1 MLLLSFRLYYFSL
14 HDDYPPLLYTAQSIY
29 IAPLPFLINW
39 NEKRCSKST
48 ILTMEHELVLEN
60 SNSAAVYTLPNSII
74 YLNAI
79 RYLNSR
85 LRQIYQTDLELEIR
99 KQKIE
104 DWICCTMTVST
115 VDNFTIHGPR
125 WKLYMTKSSLRSV
138 STLQRKIFL
147 SNQIIFPYR
156 CVN

>member
-1 MLLLSFRLYYFSL
+1 
-14 HDDYPPLLYTAQSIY
+14 
-29 IAPLPFLINW
+29 
-39 NEKRCSKST
+39 
-48 ILTMEHELVLEN
+48 MEHELVLEN

-104 DWICCTMTVST
+104 D
-115 VDNFTIHGPR
+115 
-125 WKLYMTKSSLRSV
+125 
-138 STLQRKIFL
+138 
-147 SNQIIFPYR
+147 
-156 CVN
+156 